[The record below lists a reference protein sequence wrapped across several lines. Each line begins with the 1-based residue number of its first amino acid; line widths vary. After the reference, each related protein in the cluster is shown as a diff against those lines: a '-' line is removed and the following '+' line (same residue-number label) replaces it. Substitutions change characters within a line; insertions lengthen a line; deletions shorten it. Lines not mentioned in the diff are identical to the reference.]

1 MCKPLFRN
9 NVTYVCFISYFVSCQ
24 FWQRSYQN
32 QLSFSG
38 KDSTTDF
45 FVFGHFDKNT
55 KNEKWNEPDF
65 KGEILLQK
73 HFESILTRISAP
85 LSFAQQNFSLASF
98 LLTRKKG
105 GKRVFYW
112 LLHYVLTPYTSMY
125 ISNYYSR
132 SLVFGRVVVPQR
144 LINLSLYHEILLL
157 QKFNNISGKVL
168 KPKKF
173 SLQPQKKTRPCMI
186 VSDCVWW

>member
-1 MCKPLFRN
+1 M
-9 NVTYVCFISYFVSCQ
+9 FVSFHILFLVSFGNEVTKISCHFQ
-24 FWQRSYQN
+24 AKTV
-32 QLSFSG
+32 QLI
-38 KDSTTDF
+38 F

-125 ISNYYSR
+125 KYIHSY
-132 SLVFGRVVVPQR
+132 V
-144 LINLSLYHEILLL
+144 HILLSWHE
-157 QKFNNISGKVL
+157 KSKVL
-168 KPKKF
+168 
-173 SLQPQKKTRPCMI
+173 
-186 VSDCVWW
+186 V